1 MNCTATVT
9 HSLHTVHCTRQ
20 TQAIRKKKTIGKYT
34 TESNEMLMRSFLL
47 FWFFFCYFSAL
58 FLFFLLRWPFIRAM
72 SHHILSH
79 HLLRCNLAYCGL
91 TAFTVLHTIPTG
103 LCVHHFYVIISI
115 RRLSKLHVEP
125 IWRWFRVHYRTRCP
139 NRIVLPGEAMCKCAV
154 NALLS
159 TARQQSNKR
168 DDDVGFQFSLCFSLN
183 RSVFIIIW
191 FGLVC
196 PFSFYFIIFFSLHI
210 LHVFYVI
217 LCCFNADESLRF
229 MMCMTCS
236 CFEKCTCNAA
246 TVNVPIHVFF
256 FLFLSLVFP
265 LFSVGTHSKHIHAL
279 F

>member
-1 MNCTATVT
+1 MKCW
-9 HSLHTVHCTRQ
+9 CD
-20 TQAIRKKKTIGKYT
+20 
-34 TESNEMLMRSFLL
+34 RSCCFD
-47 FWFFFCYFSAL
+47 FFFCYFSAL

-168 DDDVGFQFSLCFSLN
+168 DDDVGFQFSLYGYSGFVVISAFLSIAPCLLS
-183 RSVFIIIW
+183 
-191 FGLVC
+191 FGLVWFALFHFILLFSSLFTFYTYFMLFYVVLMLMRVFASWC
-196 PFSFYFIIFFSLHI
+196 AWPVAALKNVHVTQPQSMFRFMFFFFSFSLSYFLYFQLERIQNIYMH
-210 LHVFYVI
+210 Y
-217 LCCFNADESLRF
+217 
-229 MMCMTCS
+229 
-236 CFEKCTCNAA
+236 
-246 TVNVPIHVFF
+246 
-256 FLFLSLVFP
+256 
-265 LFSVGTHSKHIHAL
+265 SKA
-279 F
+279 